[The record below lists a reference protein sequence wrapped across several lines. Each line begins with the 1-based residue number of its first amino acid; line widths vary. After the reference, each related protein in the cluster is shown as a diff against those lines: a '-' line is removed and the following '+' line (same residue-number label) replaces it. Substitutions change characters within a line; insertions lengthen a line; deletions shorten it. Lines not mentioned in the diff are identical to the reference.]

1 MRRVIITGGI
11 GSGKSVVSHMLLVMG
26 YPVYDCDSRAIDII
40 DTDSS
45 LKAAIVEL
53 LGKQAYDKNGH
64 YDRQWV
70 AQQVFTDRSLL
81 DKINNLVHPA
91 VLRDIERW
99 SQQQSGS
106 YCFVETALM
115 RQSGLNMLADV
126 IWRVTA
132 PDTLRID
139 RVRRRSGLT
148 AHQVMERIEAQRSK
162 EAPFDEEI
170 VLVNDGCR
178 PLLPQVMAALQA

>member
-26 YPVYDCDSRAIDII
+26 YPVYDCDSRAIDLI

-81 DKINNLVHPA
+81 DKINNLVVCH
-91 VLRDIERW
+91 
-99 SQQQSGS
+99 
-106 YCFVETALM
+106 T
-115 RQSGLNMLADV
+115 
-126 IWRVTA
+126 
-132 PDTLRID
+132 
-139 RVRRRSGLT
+139 
-148 AHQVMERIEAQRSK
+148 
-162 EAPFDEEI
+162 
-170 VLVNDGCR
+170 
-178 PLLPQVMAALQA
+178 